1 MTTTRTAIFVPS
13 TRSLVKVTAH
23 GVSSE
28 SCRDKAAHC
37 ADRRKLWSQHLD
49 SVKCLH
55 RLTGPARMFAIAK
68 YSRMVRSR
76 RWLSANNR
84 VDVSIP
90 GRNRS
95 LIPLLSFDEL
105 PSASSIHAFTLDFH
119 LWWVVFVDFSFLEI
133 AIAMQLSASRMT
145 LKKIRLRGWVDSSN
159 VSWTFNVCY
168 AVCRII
174 RGPSL
179 IKKSQ
184 VSQVWSFTRERFI
197 AELSARSQISSS
209 RDVLLA

>member
-105 PSASSIHAFTLDFH
+105 PSASRSTLSLLISTYD
-119 LWWVVFVDFSFLEI
+119 E
-133 AIAMQLSASRMT
+133 
-145 LKKIRLRGWVDSSN
+145 SS
-159 VSWTFNVCY
+159 
-168 AVCRII
+168 
-174 RGPSL
+174 SL
-179 IKKSQ
+179 IFHSSKSQ
-184 VSQVWSFTRERFI
+184 
-197 AELSARSQISSS
+197 S
-209 RDVLLA
+209 RCNYPHHGWH